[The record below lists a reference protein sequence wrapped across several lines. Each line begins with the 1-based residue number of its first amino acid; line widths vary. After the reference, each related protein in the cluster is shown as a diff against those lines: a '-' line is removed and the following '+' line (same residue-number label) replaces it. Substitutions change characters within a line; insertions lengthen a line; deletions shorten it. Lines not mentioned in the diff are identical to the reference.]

1 MKKHYKS
8 YLSFEQLYIVFH
20 TTKLTTRLSAK
31 AQDKLSREVVVPYK
45 DNILI
50 LDG

>member
-8 YLSFEQLYIVFH
+8 YLSFEKLYILFQ

-31 AQDKLSREVVVPYK
+31 DQYRLTKEVVVPYK